1 MDHVI
6 GVDIGTQ
13 STKALLVR
21 QDGTIVCQHS
31 RSYAPD
37 TPRPNWAEQW
47 PQVWLDAVEA
57 CIAGCVKSAVQ
68 LNNGAPLGPE
78 HIKAV
83 CISSLYG
90 GSGIPVDADMKPL
103 HPCLIW
109 MDRRA
114 EPQVEWVRTH
124 IDLDRLQAITGNG
137 VDSYYGYTKILWL
150 RDNRPDLWEKTHLFL
165 PPNAFVA
172 HALTG
177 KVAVDHSSA
186 GNIGG
191 FYDVD
196 RRAWSAEMLDVLGI
210 PRKMMPSRLV
220 ASTDTV
226 GGLLSQWAARLGLA
240 EGTPIIAGGVDA
252 AIATYAAGVVGP
264 GQHVAMIG
272 TSMCW
277 GFIAPTADAAHGLIS
292 MPYVT
297 KAHDDLYVFGGASTA
312 GASVSWY
319 REQFCQAEVAEGR
332 ASGRDPHA
340 LLEER
345 AQHIGAGSEG
355 VVFLPYLMGER
366 SPVWDGQA
374 SGAFVGLNLFHTRAH
389 LYRAVLEGVTFAL
402 RHNMEAGARGA
413 VSLEPRL
420 IVVGGAAFSDL
431 WMQIVADVTGYP
443 VFTIRENVE
452 APLGAARLAALGI
465 GLIDRN
471 SPDKWIN
478 LEPRATP
485 DVERKRRYDEV
496 FGIYKDLYPA
506 LKDAMH
512 RLAALRG

>member
-21 QDGTIVCQHS
+21 TDGTIVSQHS

-47 PQVWLDAVEA
+47 PSVWFDAVVE
-57 CIAGCVKSAVQ
+57 CITGCVRKATE
-68 LNNGAPLGPE
+68 LNSGAPLGRE
-78 HIKAV
+78 HIKALCV
-83 CISSLYG
+83 SSLYG

-114 EPQVEWVRTH
+114 EAQVEWVRTH
-124 IDLDRLQAITGNG
+124 VDLDRLYAVTGNG
-137 VDSYYGYTKILWL
+137 VDSYYGYTKMLWL
-150 RDNRPDLWEKTHLFL
+150 RDNRPDIWEKTQFFL

-172 HALTG
+172 YTLTG
-177 KVAVDHSSA
+177 DVAVDHSSA

-191 FYDVD
+191 VYDVE
-196 RRAWSAEMLDVLGI
+196 RRAWSREMLDRLGI
-210 PRKMMPSRLV
+210 PARMMPSRLV
-220 ASTDTV
+220 ACTEAV
-226 GGLLSQWAARLGLA
+226 GRLLPQWSERLGLPA
-240 EGTPIIAGGVDA
+240 GTPVIAGGVDA
-252 AIATYAAGVVGP
+252 AVATYAAGVSGP
-264 GQHVAMIG
+264 GQHVAMMG

-277 GFIAPTADAAHGLIS
+277 GFIAPSADARHGLIS

-297 KAHDDLYVFGGASTA
+297 KAHDDLYVFGGAITA

-319 REQFCQAEVAEGR
+319 REQFCQAEVAAGR

-340 LLEER
+340 ILEDSAR
-345 AQHIGAGSEG
+345 GIAPGSEG

-402 RHNMEAGARGA
+402 RHNMDAGAQSA
-413 VSLEPRL
+413 VSLENRL
-420 IVVGGAAFSDL
+420 VVVGGAAFSDL
-431 WMQIVADVTGYP
+431 WMQIIADVTGYP
-443 VFTIRENVE
+443 VYTIKENVE
-452 APLGAARLAALGI
+452 APLGAARLAALGV
-465 GLIDRN
+465 GLIQRD
-471 SPDKWIN
+471 SQDKWIT
-478 LEPRATP
+478 LAPRAKP
-485 DVERKRRYDEV
+485 DAGRKRVYDEAFAV
-496 FGIYKDLYPA
+496 YKDLYPA
-506 LKDAMH
+506 LRSSMH
-512 RLAALRG
+512 RLTALRT